1 MEGFYESFLIFSY
14 LIISAIIV
22 SNMVLAVFLDVW
34 SSSSGMQRHEELLQN
49 IQSSAA
55 ATASALAVLQAKSS
69 SADYS
74 RTKMDLVSSPSLKSR
89 RASSIAAS
97 PPIGY
102 DRSPPL
108 MHLDSTLKLPASASL
123 RSATAPAASAAA
135 AADDAGVVLR
145 RIGPWREMQTSDGD
159 VYYWNK
165 FTGVVTWTHPKKL
178 SQEVQNPAVTSV
190 AAALHRMKAREM
202 KFNDQGHGD
211 DVSAGSNATG
221 SGVASVRT
229 PAELRRLPTTDEHDA
244 DGYDS
249 PSRHD
254 STQSGPST
262 STAASLAG
270 VLHGADRKQLVQDAN
285 KERETSSVKKKL
297 SVIQMWCVRVRS

>member
-1 MEGFYESFLIFSY
+1 
-14 LIISAIIV
+14 
-22 SNMVLAVFLDVW
+22 
-34 SSSSGMQRHEELLQN
+34 MQRHDELLQN

-69 SADYS
+69 SVDYS

-97 PPIGY
+97 PPTGY

-123 RSATAPAASAAA
+123 RSATAPAASAASAA

-202 KFNDQGHGD
+202 KFSDQGHGD
-211 DVSAGSNATG
+211 DASAGLNATG
-221 SGVASVRT
+221 SGIASVRT
-229 PAELRRLPTTDEHDA
+229 PAELRRLPTTDELVA
-244 DGYDS
+244 DGYDALS
-249 PSRHD
+249 HHD
-254 STQSGPST
+254 STQSRPST
-262 STAASLAG
+262 SASSTG
-270 VLHGADRKQLVQDAN
+270 RDRT
-285 KERETSSVKKKL
+285 RCRTYTTSARLEKS
-297 SVIQMWCVRVRS
+297 